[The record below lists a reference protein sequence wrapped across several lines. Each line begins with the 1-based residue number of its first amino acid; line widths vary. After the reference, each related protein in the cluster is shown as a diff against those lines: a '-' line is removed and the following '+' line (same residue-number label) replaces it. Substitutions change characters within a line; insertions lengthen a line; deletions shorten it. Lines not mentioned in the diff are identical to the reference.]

1 MVTPGGSS
9 PAGTMGKLG
18 MRDSRCAFALI
29 EVLIGS
35 GLLGVMSVSLYLG
48 IAQGFAFVQ
57 IARENLRATQ
67 ILQEKLET
75 VRLYTWDQVIQP
87 GFIPS
92 AFTNYYYPSGGSG
105 SQGAVYRGTTT
116 VSSAPVGG
124 SYANDMKLVSVQ
136 LTWTSSNVQRQ
147 RSMHTLV
154 SRYGLQNYV
163 YPLK

>member
-1 MVTPGGSS
+1 MTR
-9 PAGTMGKLG
+9 KQRRL
-18 MRDSRCAFALI
+18 
-29 EVLIGS
+29 VLIGS

-75 VRLYTWDQVIQP
+75 VRLYNWDQISQP

-92 AFTNYYYPSGGSG
+92 GFTNYYYPSGSPGN
-105 SQGAVYRGTTT
+105 QGAVYRGTTT
-116 VSSAPVGG
+116 IASAPVGG
-124 SYANDMKLVSVQ
+124 SYAGDMKLVSVQ
-136 LTWTSSNVQRQ
+136 LTWTSSNVQRK
-147 RSMHTLV
+147 RSMQTFV

>member
-1 MVTPGGSS
+1 MVIDFLRFCRQARHQASSPATISNTHRALDSEGRWRCLPGSPGGMVTPGGSC

-105 SQGAVYRGTTT
+105 SQGAVYRGITT
-116 VSSAPVGG
+116 V
-124 SYANDMKLVSVQ
+124 
-136 LTWTSSNVQRQ
+136 
-147 RSMHTLV
+147 
-154 SRYGLQNYV
+154 
-163 YPLK
+163 

>member
-1 MVTPGGSS
+1 
-9 PAGTMGKLG
+9 
-18 MRDSRCAFALI
+18 MRNSRCAFALI

-124 SYANDMKLVSVQ
+124 NL
-136 LTWTSSNVQRQ
+136 
-147 RSMHTLV
+147 
-154 SRYGLQNYV
+154 SRFVRLARPNLLA
-163 YPLK
+163 PCIR